1 MKRGEDMETEQNG
14 MEQQERAM
22 VPKVVRE
29 IAAPHN
35 DPDPIAI
42 IEARNRAM
50 ERLLEYAVT
59 ATRPEH
65 WTDQG
70 GKPYLT
76 SAGAQ
81 AVARRCGVKVTEVEE
96 RKEKHRD
103 QEGDYYEF
111 VYTATFSLPGAID
124 VIEGVSG
131 SCTSKDPL
139 LGTGGTGKTIADVDP
154 GDIRKKAYTNL
165 LQRGITMLLGLR
177 GLEWSSLKRF
187 NVTPEGAAK
196 IEYKTGGQ
204 GGGHQGEEFSFK
216 FGKKKWIPIS
226 QLGEEDLGWYLK
238 VSKEDVASTDP
249 KKTKFK
255 ANSEKQVKLIEDEL
269 ARRKNTSAGAAAPVD
284 APTIWKRL
292 QVLGEQLGFPSEDE
306 IKPIIKKATSKSNA
320 SALTEDDFKKAAAA
334 LQEAAK
340 SMRDD
345 IDF

>member
-1 MKRGEDMETEQNG
+1 MDTEQNG
-14 MEQQERAM
+14 LEPQERAM

-81 AVARRCGVKVTEVEE
+81 AVARRCGVKVTDVEE

-177 GLEWSSLKRF
+177 GLEWSSLSRF
-187 NVTPEGAAK
+187 NITADGATK
-196 IEYKTGGQ
+196 VEYKTGAK

-216 FGKKKWIPIS
+216 FGKQKGVPIS
-226 QLGEEDLGWYLK
+226 QIKDDDLGWYLK
-238 VSKEDVASTDP
+238 AAKESLADPEKKKYQKNSQEQIDVI
-249 KKTKFK
+249 
-255 ANSEKQVKLIEDEL
+255 EKEF
-269 ARRKNTSAGAAAPVD
+269 ARRKNAAVGGAVAADGPSV
-284 APTIWKRL
+284 WKRI
-292 QVLGEQLGFPSEDE
+292 QLRADEYDFPRGDKDSDL
-306 IKPIIKKATSKSNA
+306 IAVVKKATGKTGSKD
-320 SALTEDDFKKAAAA
+320 LVEDDFKKVDAAIAKA
-334 LQEAAK
+334 LHD
-340 SMRDD
+340 MGRDD
-345 IDF
+345 INF